1 MMLLEQRKENSKIS
15 FTKKKILVYDTSR
28 GIASEIKKKFNY
40 DYEIVFCI
48 KKNDLNNV
56 DLNSFFATII
66 IINDY
71 EDLIKID
78 LFKRKIKNI
87 IASSS
92 LKENHF
98 SLNEIPD
105 LTTFELNTHR
115 KNMIS
120 FIKENLIKFEAY
132 G

>member
-1 MMLLEQRKENSKIS
+1 MLLEQRKENSKIS